1 MKNNHS
7 VNQSETFPNL
17 EMWIKANEESLIK
30 QSRSFSIPILNLD
43 DRFLIP
49 IMVEYNLNK
58 TVDTIEDS
66 PGLETDEKIHL
77 IQDFCN
83 CLKQEDL
90 SSKVKRRMLEVA
102 PKDEA
107 YVFKNYEATINLY
120 KTLSKQ
126 EKALARKWT
135 TEMAEGMCSFL
146 TRSIDTLKDLN
157 DYCYYVAGTVGMYL
171 TSILKL
177 KGSNV
182 TQNIFQKMEHNA
194 VSFGLFLQK
203 LNIIRDH
210 VEDNTDKKRG
220 FWPRCYFEQETDR
233 VKILNK
239 MCQETLSND
248 VPGAIEYYRHIPRGN
263 NSYEY
268 FIRFILSSGLEYLKI
283 LKNNKSVFSTVKVKL
298 PRKFIKNLYAGI
310 SSQPPEEFMD
320 YCERFHADEMQQ
332 AGNTSPP
339 NFS

>member
-1 MKNNHS
+1 MNDNPPSKTLENY
-7 VNQSETFPNL
+7 TDL

-58 TVDTIEDS
+58 TIDTIEDA
-66 PGLETDEKIHL
+66 PGLETGEKIHL
-77 IQDFCN
+77 IQDFCD
-83 CLKQEDL
+83 CLKREEL

-102 PKDEA
+102 PDDEA

-120 KTLSKQ
+120 TTLSKQ
-126 EKALARKWT
+126 EKTLARKWT
-135 TEMAEGMCSFL
+135 MEMAKGMCTFL
-146 TRSIDTLKDLN
+146 NRPIDTLEDLN
-157 DYCYYVAGTVGMYL
+157 DYCYYVAGTVGIYL

-182 TQNIFQKMEHNA
+182 SQDIFKKMKHHA
-194 VSFGLFLQK
+194 VSFGIFLQK

-210 VEDNTDKKRG
+210 VEDNTNKKRG
-220 FWPRCYFEQETDR
+220 FWPRSYFEQETDS

-239 MCQETLSND
+239 MCHETLSND
-248 VPGAIEYYRHIPRGN
+248 VPGAIEYYKNIPSGN
-263 NSYEY
+263 NSYDY

-283 LKNNKSVFSTVKVKL
+283 LKNNKSVFSNVKVKL
-298 PRKFIKNLYAGI
+298 PRTFIKRLYAGV
-310 SSQPPEEFMD
+310 SSQPPEVFMD
-320 YCERFHADEMQQ
+320 YCNRLYADEI
-332 AGNTSPP
+332 TR
-339 NFS
+339 F